1 MSKLRERLKERAE
14 IVLDDIVNDAFS
26 ALEGLH
32 PQVGASD
39 IAALA
44 FNTRS
49 ASLKKKVIGRMV
61 AAMEDELVEK
71 LNNQQDLPLQ
81 NDKVRPEDEEKL

>member
-1 MSKLRERLKERAE
+1 MSKLREKLKERAE
-14 IVLDDIVNDAFS
+14 IELNAVVHDAAS

-32 PQVGASD
+32 PQVQGAD

-44 FNTRS
+44 FNFRS
-49 ASLKKKVIGRMV
+49 ATIRKKVIGRMV
-61 AAMEDELVEK
+61 AAMEDEYAEAIEA
-71 LNNQQDLPLQ
+71 Q

>member
-71 LNNQQDLPLQ
+71 FTKQRDLTI
-81 NDKVRPEDEEKL
+81 DEEKL